1 MVQLK
6 IVKASDNIAI
16 GAIQWFPVHP
26 TSMNNTNCLVSS
38 DNVGYASILLE
49 TTMDR
54 SNLPGKVRIKNCKV
68 EYIYI

>member
-6 IVKASDNIAI
+6 IVEASNNELI
-16 GAIQWFPVHP
+16 GSIQWYPVHP

-49 TTMDR
+49 TAMDNT
-54 SNLPGKVRIKNCKV
+54 NLPGKVNI
-68 EYIYI
+68 